1 MVFDLSE
8 PHFQLPLPIHQFDN
22 DTLENF
28 YAENN
33 QLLLS
38 SLQKNFSHLSQPF
51 FYLWGQ
57 RGCGKSHLLK
67 AICHHY
73 LTHQRPALYVP
84 LNKAQYFSP
93 AVLENL
99 EQQELVCLDDLQEVI
114 GNPDWEVA
122 IFDLINR
129 IRETG
134 KTLLVISADQSPT
147 NLSAHLPDLASR
159 LTWGEVYQ
167 LVPLNDQQKITVLQL
182 AAHQRGIELPDE
194 TANFLFKRLERD
206 MKTLFSAL
214 EKLDQAS
221 LQAQR
226 KLTIPFVKEI
236 LSL

>member
-1 MVFDLSE
+1 LAE
-8 PHFQLPLPIHQFDN
+8 PHFQLPLPIHQSD
-22 DTLENF
+22 DETLENF

-33 QLLLS
+33 LLLLN
-38 SLQKNFSHLSQPF
+38 SLQKNFLQLHQQF
-51 FYLWGQ
+51 FYLWGNK
-57 RGCGKSHLLK
+57 GSGKSHLLK
-67 AICHHY
+67 GVCQHY
-73 LTHQRPALYVP
+73 LAQQRPALYVP

-99 EQQELVCLDDLQEVI
+99 EQQALVCLDDLQAVI
-114 GNPDWEVA
+114 GNTEWEVA

-129 IRETG
+129 VRETG
-134 KTLLVISADQSPT
+134 RTLLIMSADQSPA
-147 NLSAHLPDLASR
+147 NLPVQLPDLASR

-167 LVPLNDQQKITVLQL
+167 LAPLNDKQKIEVLQK
-182 AAHQRGIELPDE
+182 AAYQRGIELPDE

-206 MKTLFSAL
+206 MKTLFNAL

-236 LSL
+236 LAL

>member
-1 MVFDLSE
+1 MAE
-8 PHFQLPLPIHQFDN
+8 PHFQLPLPIHQSD
-22 DTLENF
+22 DETLENF

-33 QLLLS
+33 LLLLN
-38 SLQKNFSHLSQPF
+38 SLQKNFLQLHQQF
-51 FYLWGQ
+51 FYLWGNK
-57 RGCGKSHLLK
+57 GSGKSHLLK
-67 AICHHY
+67 GVCQHY
-73 LTHQRPALYVP
+73 LAQQRPALYVP

-99 EQQELVCLDDLQEVI
+99 EQQALVCLDDLQAVI
-114 GNPDWEVA
+114 GNAEWEVA

-129 IRETG
+129 VRETG
-134 KTLLVISADQSPT
+134 RTLLIMSADQSPV
-147 NLSAHLPDLASR
+147 NLPVQLPDLASR

-167 LVPLNDQQKITVLQL
+167 LAPLNDKQKIDVLQT
-182 AAHQRGIELPDE
+182 AAYQRGIELPDE

-206 MKTLFSAL
+206 MKTLFNAL

>member
-1 MVFDLSE
+1 MAE
-8 PHFQLPLPIHQFDN
+8 PHFQLPLPIHQSD
-22 DTLENF
+22 DETLENF

-33 QLLLS
+33 LLLLN
-38 SLQKNFSHLSQPF
+38 SLQKNFLQLHQQF
-51 FYLWGQ
+51 FYLWGNK
-57 RGCGKSHLLK
+57 GSGKSHLLK
-67 AICHHY
+67 GVCQYY
-73 LTHQRPALYVP
+73 LAQQRPALYVP

-99 EQQELVCLDDLQEVI
+99 EQQALVCLDDLQAVI
-114 GNPDWEVA
+114 GNAEWEVA

-129 IRETG
+129 VRETG
-134 KTLLVISADQSPT
+134 RTLLIMSADQSPV
-147 NLSAHLPDLASR
+147 NLPVQLPDLASR

-167 LVPLNDQQKITVLQL
+167 LAPLNDKQKIDVLQK
-182 AAHQRGIELPDE
+182 AAYQRGIELPDE

-206 MKTLFSAL
+206 MKTLFNAL

>member
-1 MVFDLSE
+1 MSDLAE
-8 PHFQLPLPIHQFDN
+8 PYFQLPLPIHQSD
-22 DTLENF
+22 DETLENF

-33 QLLLS
+33 LLLLN
-38 SLQKNFSHLSQPF
+38 SLQKNFLPLHQQF
-51 FYLWGQ
+51 FYLWGNQ
-57 RGCGKSHLLK
+57 GSGKSHLLK
-67 AICHHY
+67 GVCQHY
-73 LTHQRPALYVP
+73 LAQQRPALYVP

-99 EQQELVCLDDLQEVI
+99 EQQALVCLDDLQAVI
-114 GNPDWEVA
+114 GNAEWEVA

-129 IRETG
+129 VRETG
-134 KTLLVISADQSPT
+134 RTLLIMSADQSPA
-147 NLSAHLPDLASR
+147 NLPVQLPDLASR

-167 LVPLNDQQKITVLQL
+167 LAPLNDHQKIDVLQK
-182 AAHQRGIELPDE
+182 AAYQRGIELPDE

-206 MKTLFSAL
+206 MKTLFNAL

>member
-1 MVFDLSE
+1 MAE
-8 PHFQLPLPIHQFDN
+8 PHFQLPLPIHQSD
-22 DTLENF
+22 DETLENF

-33 QLLLS
+33 LLLLS
-38 SLQKNFSHLSQPF
+38 SLQKNFLQLHQQF
-51 FYLWGQ
+51 FYLWGNK
-57 RGCGKSHLLK
+57 GSGKSHLLK
-67 AICHHY
+67 GVCQHY
-73 LTHQRPALYVP
+73 LAQQRPALYVP

-99 EQQELVCLDDLQEVI
+99 EQQALVCLDDLQAVI
-114 GNPDWEVA
+114 GNAEWEGA

-129 IRETG
+129 VRETG
-134 KTLLVISADQSPT
+134 RTLLIMSADQSPA
-147 NLSAHLPDLASR
+147 NLPVQLPDLASR

-167 LVPLNDQQKITVLQL
+167 LTPLNDHQKIEVLQK
-182 AAHQRGIELPDE
+182 AAYQRGIELPDE

-206 MKTLFSAL
+206 MKTLFNAL

-236 LSL
+236 LAL

>member
-1 MVFDLSE
+1 MAE
-8 PHFQLPLPIHQFDN
+8 PHFQLPLPIHQSD
-22 DTLENF
+22 DETLENF

-33 QLLLS
+33 LLLLN
-38 SLQKNFSHLSQPF
+38 SLQKNFLQLHQQF
-51 FYLWGQ
+51 FYLWGNK
-57 RGCGKSHLLK
+57 GSGKSHLLK
-67 AICHHY
+67 GVCQHY
-73 LTHQRPALYVP
+73 LAQQRPALYVP

-99 EQQELVCLDDLQEVI
+99 EQQALVCLDDLQAVI
-114 GNPDWEVA
+114 GNAEWEVA

-129 IRETG
+129 VRETG
-134 KTLLVISADQSPT
+134 RTLLIMSADQSPA
-147 NLSAHLPDLASR
+147 NLPVQLPDLASR

-167 LVPLNDQQKITVLQL
+167 LAPLNDQQKIEVLQK
-182 AAHQRGIELPDE
+182 AAYQRGIELPDE

-206 MKTLFSAL
+206 MKTLFNAL

>member
-1 MVFDLSE
+1 MAE
-8 PHFQLPLPIHQFDN
+8 PHFQLPLPIHQSD
-22 DTLENF
+22 DETLENF

-33 QLLLS
+33 LLLLN
-38 SLQKNFSHLSQPF
+38 SLQKNFLQLHQQF
-51 FYLWGQ
+51 FYLWGNK
-57 RGCGKSHLLK
+57 GSGKSHLLK
-67 AICHHY
+67 GVCQHY
-73 LTHQRPALYVP
+73 LAQQRPALYVP

-99 EQQELVCLDDLQEVI
+99 EQQALVCLDDLQAVI
-114 GNPDWEVA
+114 CNAEWEVA

-129 IRETG
+129 VRETG
-134 KTLLVISADQSPT
+134 RTLLIMSADQSPA
-147 NLSAHLPDLASR
+147 NLPVQLPDLASR

-167 LVPLNDQQKITVLQL
+167 LAPLNDKQKIEVLQK
-182 AAHQRGIELPDE
+182 AAYQRGIELPDE

-206 MKTLFSAL
+206 MKTLFNAL

-236 LSL
+236 LAL

>member
-1 MVFDLSE
+1 MAE
-8 PHFQLPLPIHQFDN
+8 PHFQLPLPIHQSD
-22 DTLENF
+22 DETLENF

-33 QLLLS
+33 LLLLN
-38 SLQKNFSHLSQPF
+38 SLQKNFLQLHQQF
-51 FYLWGQ
+51 FYLWGNK
-57 RGCGKSHLLK
+57 GSGKSHLLK
-67 AICHHY
+67 GVCQHY
-73 LTHQRPALYVP
+73 LAQQRPALYVP

-99 EQQELVCLDDLQEVI
+99 EQQALVCLDDLQAVI
-114 GNPDWEVA
+114 GNAEWEVA

-129 IRETG
+129 VRETG
-134 KTLLVISADQSPT
+134 RTLLIMSADQSPV
-147 NLSAHLPDLASR
+147 NLPVQLPDLASR

-167 LVPLNDQQKITVLQL
+167 LAPLNDKQKIDVLQK
-182 AAHQRGIELPDE
+182 AAYQRGIELPDE

-206 MKTLFSAL
+206 MKTLFNAL

>member
-1 MVFDLSE
+1 MAE
-8 PHFQLPLPIHQFDN
+8 PHFQLPLPIHQSD
-22 DTLENF
+22 DETLENF

-33 QLLLS
+33 LLLLN
-38 SLQKNFSHLSQPF
+38 SLQKNFLQLHQQF
-51 FYLWGQ
+51 FYLWGNK
-57 RGCGKSHLLK
+57 GSGKSHLLK
-67 AICHHY
+67 GVCQHY
-73 LTHQRPALYVP
+73 LAQQRPALYVP

-99 EQQELVCLDDLQEVI
+99 EQQALVCLDDLQAVI
-114 GNPDWEVA
+114 GNAEWEVA

-129 IRETG
+129 VRETG
-134 KTLLVISADQSPT
+134 RTLLIMSADQSPA
-147 NLSAHLPDLASR
+147 NLPVQLPDLASR

-167 LVPLNDQQKITVLQL
+167 LAPLNDKQKIDVLQK
-182 AAHQRGIELPDE
+182 AAYQRGIELPDE

-206 MKTLFSAL
+206 MKTLFNAL

-236 LSL
+236 LAL

>member
-1 MVFDLSE
+1 MTE
-8 PHFQLPLPIHQFDN
+8 PHFQLPLPIHQSD
-22 DTLENF
+22 DETLENF

-33 QLLLS
+33 LLLLN
-38 SLQKNFSHLSQPF
+38 SLQKNFLQLHQQF
-51 FYLWGQ
+51 FYLWGNK
-57 RGCGKSHLLK
+57 GSGKSHLLK
-67 AICHHY
+67 GVCQHY
-73 LTHQRPALYVP
+73 LAQQRPALYVP

-99 EQQELVCLDDLQEVI
+99 EQQALVCLDDLQAVI
-114 GNPDWEVA
+114 GNAEWEVA

-129 IRETG
+129 VRETG
-134 KTLLVISADQSPT
+134 RTLLIMSADQSPV
-147 NLSAHLPDLASR
+147 NLPVQLPDLASR

-167 LVPLNDQQKITVLQL
+167 LAPLNDKQKIDVLQK
-182 AAHQRGIELPDE
+182 AAYQRGIELPDE

-206 MKTLFSAL
+206 MKTLFNAL

-236 LSL
+236 LAL

>member
-1 MVFDLSE
+1 VSDLAE
-8 PHFQLPLPIHQFDN
+8 PHFQLPLPIHQSD
-22 DTLENF
+22 DETLANF

-33 QLLLS
+33 LLLLN
-38 SLQKNFSHLSQPF
+38 SLQKSFLQLHQQF
-51 FYLWGQ
+51 FYLWGNK
-57 RGCGKSHLLK
+57 GSGKSHLLK
-67 AICHHY
+67 GVCQYY
-73 LTHQRPALYVP
+73 LAQQRPALYVP

-99 EQQELVCLDDLQEVI
+99 EQQALVCLDDLQAVI
-114 GNPDWEVA
+114 GNAEWEVA

-129 IRETG
+129 VRETG
-134 KTLLVISADQSPT
+134 RTLLIMSADQSPA
-147 NLSAHLPDLASR
+147 NLPVQLPDLASR

-167 LVPLNDQQKITVLQL
+167 LAPLNDKQKIEVLQK
-182 AAHQRGIELPDE
+182 AAYQRGIELPDE

-206 MKTLFSAL
+206 MKTLFNAL

-236 LSL
+236 LAL

>member
-1 MVFDLSE
+1 MAE
-8 PHFQLPLPIHQFDN
+8 PHFQLPLPIHQSD
-22 DTLENF
+22 DETLENF

-33 QLLLS
+33 LLLLN
-38 SLQKNFSHLSQPF
+38 SLQKNFLQLHQQF
-51 FYLWGQ
+51 FYLWGNK
-57 RGCGKSHLLK
+57 GSGKSHLLK
-67 AICHHY
+67 GVCQHY
-73 LTHQRPALYVP
+73 LAQQRPALYVP

-99 EQQELVCLDDLQEVI
+99 EQQALVCLDDLQAVI
-114 GNPDWEVA
+114 GNAEWEVA

-129 IRETG
+129 VRETG
-134 KTLLVISADQSPT
+134 RTLLIMSADQSPV
-147 NLSAHLPDLASR
+147 NLPVQLPDLASR

-167 LVPLNDQQKITVLQL
+167 LAPLNDKQKIEVLQK
-182 AAHQRGIELPDE
+182 AAYQRGIELPDE

-206 MKTLFSAL
+206 MKTLFNAL

-236 LSL
+236 LAL

>member
-1 MVFDLSE
+1 M
-8 PHFQLPLPIHQFDN
+8 HFQLPLPIHQSD
-22 DTLENF
+22 DETLENF

-33 QLLLS
+33 LLLLN
-38 SLQKNFSHLSQPF
+38 SLQKNFLQLHQQF
-51 FYLWGQ
+51 FYLWGNK
-57 RGCGKSHLLK
+57 GSGKSHLLK
-67 AICHHY
+67 GVCQHY
-73 LTHQRPALYVP
+73 LAQQRPALYVP

-99 EQQELVCLDDLQEVI
+99 EQQALVCLDDLQAVI
-114 GNPDWEVA
+114 GNAEWEVA

-129 IRETG
+129 VRETG
-134 KTLLVISADQSPT
+134 RTLLIMSADQSPA
-147 NLSAHLPDLASR
+147 NLPVQLPDLASR

-167 LVPLNDQQKITVLQL
+167 LAPLNDKQKIEVLQK
-182 AAHQRGIELPDE
+182 AAYQRGIELPDE

-206 MKTLFSAL
+206 MKTLFNAL

-236 LSL
+236 LAL

>member
-1 MVFDLSE
+1 MAEL
-8 PHFQLPLPIHQFDN
+8 HFQLPLPIHQSE
-22 DTLENF
+22 TLENF

-33 QLLLS
+33 LLLLN
-38 SLQKNFSHLSQPF
+38 SLQKNFLQLHQQF
-51 FYLWGQ
+51 FYLWGNK
-57 RGCGKSHLLK
+57 GSGKSHLLK
-67 AICHHY
+67 GVCQHY
-73 LTHQRPALYVP
+73 LAQQRPALYVP

-99 EQQELVCLDDLQEVI
+99 EQQALVCLDDLQAVI
-114 GNPDWEVA
+114 GNAEWEVA

-129 IRETG
+129 VRETG
-134 KTLLVISADQSPT
+134 RTLLIMSADQSPA
-147 NLSAHLPDLASR
+147 NLPVQLPDLASR

-167 LVPLNDQQKITVLQL
+167 LAPLNDKQKIDVLQK
-182 AAHQRGIELPDE
+182 AAYQRGIELPDE

-206 MKTLFSAL
+206 MKTLFNAL

-236 LSL
+236 LTL

>member
-1 MVFDLSE
+1 MAEL
-8 PHFQLPLPIHQFDN
+8 HFQLPLPIHQSD
-22 DTLENF
+22 DETLENF

-33 QLLLS
+33 LLLLN
-38 SLQKNFSHLSQPF
+38 SLQKNFLQLHQQF
-51 FYLWGQ
+51 FYLWGNK
-57 RGCGKSHLLK
+57 GSGKSHLLK
-67 AICHHY
+67 GVCQHY
-73 LTHQRPALYVP
+73 LAQQRPALYVP

-99 EQQELVCLDDLQEVI
+99 EQQALVCLDDLQAVI
-114 GNPDWEVA
+114 GNAEWEVA

-129 IRETG
+129 VRETG
-134 KTLLVISADQSPT
+134 RTLLIMSADQSPA
-147 NLSAHLPDLASR
+147 NLPVQLPDLASR

-167 LVPLNDQQKITVLQL
+167 LAPLNDKQKIDVLQK
-182 AAHQRGIELPDE
+182 AAYQRGIELPDE

-206 MKTLFSAL
+206 MKTLFNAL

-236 LSL
+236 LTL

>member
-1 MVFDLSE
+1 MAE
-8 PHFQLPLPIHQFDN
+8 PHFQLPLPIHQSD
-22 DTLENF
+22 DETLENF

-33 QLLLS
+33 LLLLN
-38 SLQKNFSHLSQPF
+38 SLQKNFLQLHQQF
-51 FYLWGQ
+51 FYLWGNK
-57 RGCGKSHLLK
+57 GSGKSHLLK
-67 AICHHY
+67 GVCQHY
-73 LTHQRPALYVP
+73 LAQQRPALYVP

-99 EQQELVCLDDLQEVI
+99 EQQALVCLDDLQAVI
-114 GNPDWEVA
+114 GNAEWEVA

-129 IRETG
+129 VRETG
-134 KTLLVISADQSPT
+134 RTLLIMSADQSPV
-147 NLSAHLPDLASR
+147 NLPVQLPDLASR

-167 LVPLNDQQKITVLQL
+167 LAPLNDKQKIDVLQK
-182 AAHQRGIELPDE
+182 AAYQRGIELPDE

-206 MKTLFSAL
+206 MKTLFNAL

-236 LSL
+236 LAL

>member
-1 MVFDLSE
+1 LAE
-8 PHFQLPLPIHQFDN
+8 PHFQLPLPIHQSD
-22 DTLENF
+22 DETLENF

-33 QLLLS
+33 LLLLN
-38 SLQKNFSHLSQPF
+38 SLQKNFLQLHQQF
-51 FYLWGQ
+51 FYLWGNK
-57 RGCGKSHLLK
+57 GSGKSHLLK
-67 AICHHY
+67 GVCQHY
-73 LTHQRPALYVP
+73 LAQQRPALYVP

-99 EQQELVCLDDLQEVI
+99 EQQALVCLDDLQAVI
-114 GNPDWEVA
+114 GNAEWEVA

-129 IRETG
+129 VRETG
-134 KTLLVISADQSPT
+134 RTLLIMSADQSPV
-147 NLSAHLPDLASR
+147 NLPVQLPDLASR

-167 LVPLNDQQKITVLQL
+167 LTPLNDHQKIEVLQK
-182 AAHQRGIELPDE
+182 AAYQRGIELPDE

-206 MKTLFSAL
+206 MKTLFNAL

-236 LSL
+236 LAL

>member
-1 MVFDLSE
+1 LAE
-8 PHFQLPLPIHQFDN
+8 PHFQLPLPIHQSD
-22 DTLENF
+22 DETLENF

-33 QLLLS
+33 LLLLN
-38 SLQKNFSHLSQPF
+38 SLQKNFLQLHQQF
-51 FYLWGQ
+51 FYLWGNK
-57 RGCGKSHLLK
+57 GSGKSHLLK
-67 AICHHY
+67 GVCQHY
-73 LTHQRPALYVP
+73 LAQQRPALYVP

-99 EQQELVCLDDLQEVI
+99 EQQALVCLDDLQAVI
-114 GNPDWEVA
+114 GNAEWEVA

-129 IRETG
+129 GRETG
-134 KTLLVISADQSPT
+134 RTLLIMSADQSPV
-147 NLSAHLPDLASR
+147 NLPVQLPDLASR

-167 LVPLNDQQKITVLQL
+167 LAPLNDKQKIDVLQK
-182 AAHQRGIELPDE
+182 AAYQRGIELPDE

-206 MKTLFSAL
+206 MKTLFNAL

>member
-1 MVFDLSE
+1 MAE
-8 PHFQLPLPIHQFDN
+8 PHFQLPLPIHQSD
-22 DTLENF
+22 DETLENF

-33 QLLLS
+33 LLLLN
-38 SLQKNFSHLSQPF
+38 SLQKNFLQLHQQF
-51 FYLWGQ
+51 FYLWGNK
-57 RGCGKSHLLK
+57 GSGKSHLLK
-67 AICHHY
+67 GVCQHY
-73 LTHQRPALYVP
+73 LAQQRPALYVP

-99 EQQELVCLDDLQEVI
+99 EQQALVCLDDLQAVI
-114 GNPDWEVA
+114 GNAEWEVA

-129 IRETG
+129 VRETG
-134 KTLLVISADQSPT
+134 RTLLIMSADQSPV
-147 NLSAHLPDLASR
+147 NLPVQLPDLASR

-167 LVPLNDQQKITVLQL
+167 LTPLNDHQKIEVLQK
-182 AAHQRGIELPDE
+182 AAYLRGIELPDE

-206 MKTLFSAL
+206 MKTLFNAL

-236 LSL
+236 LAL

>member
-1 MVFDLSE
+1 MAE
-8 PHFQLPLPIHQFDN
+8 PHFQLPLPIHQSD
-22 DTLENF
+22 DETLENF

-33 QLLLS
+33 LLLLN
-38 SLQKNFSHLSQPF
+38 SLQKNFLQLHQQF
-51 FYLWGQ
+51 FNLWCNKGS
-57 RGCGKSHLLK
+57 GKSHLLK
-67 AICHHY
+67 GVCQHY
-73 LTHQRPALYVP
+73 LAQQRPALYVP

-99 EQQELVCLDDLQEVI
+99 EQQALVCLDDLQAVI
-114 GNPDWEVA
+114 GNAEWEVA

-129 IRETG
+129 VRETG
-134 KTLLVISADQSPT
+134 RTLLIMSADQSPA
-147 NLSAHLPDLASR
+147 NLPVQLPDLASR

-167 LVPLNDQQKITVLQL
+167 LTPLNDHQKIEVLQK
-182 AAHQRGIELPDE
+182 AAYQRGIELPDE

-206 MKTLFSAL
+206 MKTLFNAL

-236 LSL
+236 LAL

>member
-1 MVFDLSE
+1 MAE
-8 PHFQLPLPIHQFDN
+8 PHFQLPLPIHQSD
-22 DTLENF
+22 DETLENF

-33 QLLLS
+33 LLLLN
-38 SLQKNFSHLSQPF
+38 SLQKNFLQLHQQF
-51 FYLWGQ
+51 FYLWGNK
-57 RGCGKSHLLK
+57 GSGKSHLLK
-67 AICHHY
+67 GVCQHY
-73 LTHQRPALYVP
+73 LAKQRPALYVP

-99 EQQELVCLDDLQEVI
+99 EQQALVCLDDLQAVI
-114 GNPDWEVA
+114 GNAEWEVA

-129 IRETG
+129 VRETG
-134 KTLLVISADQSPT
+134 RTLLIMSADQSPA
-147 NLSAHLPDLASR
+147 NLPVQLPDLASR

-167 LVPLNDQQKITVLQL
+167 LAPLNDKQKIDVLQK
-182 AAHQRGIELPDE
+182 AAYQRGIELPDE

-206 MKTLFSAL
+206 MKTLFNAL

-236 LSL
+236 LAL

>member
-1 MVFDLSE
+1 MAE
-8 PHFQLPLPIHQFDN
+8 PHFQLPLPIHQSD
-22 DTLENF
+22 DETLENF

-33 QLLLS
+33 LLLLN
-38 SLQKNFSHLSQPF
+38 SLQKNFLQLHQQF
-51 FYLWGQ
+51 FYLWGNK
-57 RGCGKSHLLK
+57 GSGKSHLLK
-67 AICHHY
+67 GVCQHY
-73 LTHQRPALYVP
+73 LAQHRPALYVP

-99 EQQELVCLDDLQEVI
+99 EQQALVCLDDLQAVI
-114 GNPDWEVA
+114 GNAEWEVA

-129 IRETG
+129 VRETG
-134 KTLLVISADQSPT
+134 RTLLIMSADQSPA
-147 NLSAHLPDLASR
+147 NLSVQLPDLASR

-167 LVPLNDQQKITVLQL
+167 LAPLNDKQKIDVLQK
-182 AAHQRGIELPDE
+182 AAYQRGIELPDE

-206 MKTLFSAL
+206 MKTLFNAL

-236 LSL
+236 LAL

>member
-1 MVFDLSE
+1 MAE
-8 PHFQLPLPIHQFDN
+8 PHFQLPLPIHQSD
-22 DTLENF
+22 DETLENF

-33 QLLLS
+33 LLLLN
-38 SLQKNFSHLSQPF
+38 SLQKNFLQLHQQF
-51 FYLWGQ
+51 FYLWGNK
-57 RGCGKSHLLK
+57 GSGKSHLLK
-67 AICHHY
+67 GVCQHY
-73 LTHQRPALYVP
+73 LAQQRPALYVP

-99 EQQELVCLDDLQEVI
+99 EQQALVCLDDLQAVI
-114 GNPDWEVA
+114 GNAEWEVA

-129 IRETG
+129 VRETG
-134 KTLLVISADQSPT
+134 RTLLIMSADQSPA
-147 NLSAHLPDLASR
+147 NLPVQLPDLASR

-167 LVPLNDQQKITVLQL
+167 LAPLNDKQKIEVLQK
-182 AAHQRGIELPDE
+182 AAYQRGIELPDE

-206 MKTLFSAL
+206 MKTLFNAL

-236 LSL
+236 LAL

>member
-1 MVFDLSE
+1 LAE
-8 PHFQLPLPIHQFDN
+8 PHFQLPLPIHQSD
-22 DTLENF
+22 DETLENF

-33 QLLLS
+33 LLLLN
-38 SLQKNFSHLSQPF
+38 SLQKNFLQLHQQF
-51 FYLWGQ
+51 FYLWGNK
-57 RGCGKSHLLK
+57 GSGKSHLLK
-67 AICHHY
+67 GVCQHY
-73 LTHQRPALYVP
+73 LAQQRPALYVP

-99 EQQELVCLDDLQEVI
+99 EQQALVCLDDLQAVI
-114 GNPDWEVA
+114 GNAEWEVA

-129 IRETG
+129 VRETG
-134 KTLLVISADQSPT
+134 RTLLIMSADQSPV
-147 NLSAHLPDLASR
+147 NLPVQLPDLASR

-167 LVPLNDQQKITVLQL
+167 LAPLNDKQKIDVLQK
-182 AAHQRGIELPDE
+182 AAYQRGIELPDE

-206 MKTLFSAL
+206 MKTLFNAL

-236 LSL
+236 LAL

>member
-1 MVFDLSE
+1 MSE
-8 PHFQLPLPIHQFDN
+8 PYFQLPLPIHQFDN

-38 SLQKNFSHLSQPF
+38 SLQKNVSHLSQPF

-114 GNPDWEVA
+114 GNPDWELA

-134 KTLLVISADQSPT
+134 KTLL
-147 NLSAHLPDLASR
+147 
-159 LTWGEVYQ
+159 EVYQ
-167 LVPLNDQQKITVLQL
+167 LMPLNDQQKIAVLQL

-206 MKTLFSAL
+206 MKTLFNAL

>member
-1 MVFDLSE
+1 MAE
-8 PHFQLPLPIHQFDN
+8 PHFQLPLPIHQSD
-22 DTLENF
+22 DETLENF

-33 QLLLS
+33 LLLLN
-38 SLQKNFSHLSQPF
+38 SLQKNFLQLHQQF
-51 FYLWGQ
+51 FYLWGNK
-57 RGCGKSHLLK
+57 GSGKSHLLK
-67 AICHHY
+67 GVCQHY
-73 LTHQRPALYVP
+73 LAQQRPALYVP
-84 LNKAQYFSP
+84 LNKAQYFSL

-99 EQQELVCLDDLQEVI
+99 EQQALVCLDDLQAVI
-114 GNPDWEVA
+114 GNAEWEVA

-129 IRETG
+129 VRETG
-134 KTLLVISADQSPT
+134 RTLLIMSADQSPV
-147 NLSAHLPDLASR
+147 NLPVQLPDLASR

-167 LVPLNDQQKITVLQL
+167 LAPLNDKQKIDVLQK
-182 AAHQRGIELPDE
+182 AAYQRGIELPDE

-206 MKTLFSAL
+206 MKTLFNAL

>member
-1 MVFDLSE
+1 M
-8 PHFQLPLPIHQFDN
+8 HFQLPLPIHQSD
-22 DTLENF
+22 DETLENF

-33 QLLLS
+33 LLLLN
-38 SLQKNFSHLSQPF
+38 SLQKNFLQLHQQF
-51 FYLWGQ
+51 FYLWGNK
-57 RGCGKSHLLK
+57 GSGKSHLLK
-67 AICHHY
+67 GVCQHY
-73 LTHQRPALYVP
+73 LAQQRPALYVP

-99 EQQELVCLDDLQEVI
+99 EQQALVCLDDLQAVI
-114 GNPDWEVA
+114 GNAEWEVA

-129 IRETG
+129 VRETSR
-134 KTLLVISADQSPT
+134 TLLIMSADQSPA
-147 NLSAHLPDLASR
+147 NLPVQLPDLASR

-167 LVPLNDQQKITVLQL
+167 LAPLNDKQKIDVLQK
-182 AAHQRGIELPDE
+182 AAYQRGIELPDE

-206 MKTLFSAL
+206 MKTLFNAL

-236 LSL
+236 LTL

>member
-1 MVFDLSE
+1 MSDLAE
-8 PHFQLPLPIHQFDN
+8 LHFQLPLPIHQSD
-22 DTLENF
+22 DETLENF

-33 QLLLS
+33 LLLLN
-38 SLQKNFSHLSQPF
+38 SLQKNFLQLHQQF
-51 FYLWGQ
+51 FYLWGNK
-57 RGCGKSHLLK
+57 GSGKSHLLK
-67 AICHHY
+67 GVCQHY
-73 LTHQRPALYVP
+73 LAQQRPALYVP

-99 EQQELVCLDDLQEVI
+99 EQQALVCLDDLQAVI
-114 GNPDWEVA
+114 GNAEWEVA

-129 IRETG
+129 VRETG
-134 KTLLVISADQSPT
+134 RTLLIMSADQSPA
-147 NLSAHLPDLASR
+147 NLPVQLPDLASR

-167 LVPLNDQQKITVLQL
+167 LAPLNDKQKIEVLQK
-182 AAHQRGIELPDE
+182 AAYQRGIELPDE

-206 MKTLFSAL
+206 MKTLFNAL

>member
-1 MVFDLSE
+1 VSDLAE
-8 PHFQLPLPIHQFDN
+8 PHFQLPLPIHQSD
-22 DTLENF
+22 DETLENF

-33 QLLLS
+33 LLLLS
-38 SLQKNFSHLSQPF
+38 SLQKNFLQLHQQF
-51 FYLWGQ
+51 FYLWGNK
-57 RGCGKSHLLK
+57 GSGKSHLLK
-67 AICHHY
+67 GVCQHY
-73 LTHQRPALYVP
+73 LAQQRPALYVP

-99 EQQELVCLDDLQEVI
+99 EQQALVCLDDLQAVI
-114 GNPDWEVA
+114 GNAEWEVA

-129 IRETG
+129 VRETG
-134 KTLLVISADQSPT
+134 RTLLIMSADQSPA
-147 NLSAHLPDLASR
+147 NLPVQLPDLASR

-167 LVPLNDQQKITVLQL
+167 LTPLNDHQKIEVLQK
-182 AAHQRGIELPDE
+182 AAYQRGIELPDE

-206 MKTLFSAL
+206 MKTLFNAL

-236 LSL
+236 LAL

>member
-1 MVFDLSE
+1 MAEL
-8 PHFQLPLPIHQFDN
+8 HFQLPLPIHQSD
-22 DTLENF
+22 DETLENF

-33 QLLLS
+33 LLLLN
-38 SLQKNFSHLSQPF
+38 SLQKNFLQLHQQF
-51 FYLWGQ
+51 FYLWGNK
-57 RGCGKSHLLK
+57 GSGKSHLLK
-67 AICHHY
+67 GVCQHY
-73 LTHQRPALYVP
+73 LAQQRPALYVP

-99 EQQELVCLDDLQEVI
+99 EQQALVCLDDLQAVI
-114 GNPDWEVA
+114 GNAEWEVA

-129 IRETG
+129 VRETG
-134 KTLLVISADQSPT
+134 RTLLIMSADQSPA
-147 NLSAHLPDLASR
+147 NLPVQLPDLASR

-167 LVPLNDQQKITVLQL
+167 LAPLNDKKKIDVLQK
-182 AAHQRGIELPDE
+182 AAYQRGIELPDE

-206 MKTLFSAL
+206 MKTLFNAL

-236 LSL
+236 LTL

>member
-1 MVFDLSE
+1 MSE
-8 PHFQLPLPIHQFDN
+8 PHFQLLLPIHQLDD

-28 YAENN
+28 HADNN
-33 QLLLS
+33 QLLLN
-38 SLQKNFSHLSQPF
+38 SLQKNFSHPQQQF
-51 FYLWGQ
+51 FYIWGN
-57 RGCGKSHLLK
+57 RGSGKSHLLK

-73 LTHQRPALYVP
+73 LTQQRPALYVP

-99 EQQELVCLDDLQEVI
+99 ERQDVVCLDDVQEVI
-114 GNPDWEVA
+114 GNAEWELA

-134 KTLLVISADQSPT
+134 KTLLLMGADQSPA
-147 NLSAHLPDLASR
+147 NLAARLPDLHSR

-167 LVPLNDQQKITVLQL
+167 LMQLDDAQKIAVLQEN
-182 AAHQRGIELPDE
+182 AHQRGIELPDE

-206 MKTLFSAL
+206 MKTLFEAL